1 MDESMCLREIKAA
14 ESLTVRWYQ
23 ELHRIPELELE
34 LPQTIAYVCN
44 QLTAMG
50 IDYKVLPGGCG
61 ITAVIGKDAPCIG
74 IRADM
79 DALHVQEETGLPFA
93 STNGCMH
100 ACGHDGHMA
109 MLLTAAKVLK
119 KHEGE
124 LKGSVKL
131 LFQAAEENLQGAKA
145 MITAGCLE
153 NPHVDYMLALH
164 AGIMGGDG
172 YASGDVVVPAGVA
185 FFSSDSFRV
194 RVLGKGGHAA
204 NPHTAI
210 DPIVT
215 ASRIVEAFQTLVSRE
230 VKPAIPAVVSVTH
243 IHSGNETYNVIPD
256 EALLM
261 GGVRT
266 IDPQVR
272 VYLKQR
278 LLEVAKT
285 TATAMRAQAEPE
297 FVDGCPA
304 LINDDEVTAK
314 VYEAL
319 AKALPDSA
327 KLKQEGNSGSE
338 DASYYFEKVP
348 GCYFFLS
355 SYKAI
360 DGEVHPHH
368 NSKFCL
374 DETVLWKGAAALAA
388 AAISLM

>member
-1 MDESMCLREIKAA
+1 MDKSILLQEIKTT
-14 ESLTVRWYQ
+14 EPQTIQWYR
-23 ELHRIPELELE
+23 ELHQMPELELE
-34 LPQTIAYVCN
+34 LPNTIVYVCGK
-44 QLTAMG
+44 LAAMG
-50 IDYKVLPGGCG
+50 IDYTVLPRGCG
-61 ITAVIGKDAPCIG
+61 ITALIGQGKPCIG

-79 DALHVQEETGLPFA
+79 DALQVKEDTGLPFA

-119 KHEGE
+119 AHEAE

-131 LFQAAEENLQGAKA
+131 IFQAAEENLMGAKA
-145 MITAGCLE
+145 MIEAGCLE
-153 NPHVDYMLALH
+153 NPQVDYMLALH
-164 AGIMGGDG
+164 AGIMCGDG
-172 YASGDVVVPAGVA
+172 YASGDLVVPEGAA

-194 RVLGKGGHAA
+194 RVLGQGGHAA
-204 NPHTAI
+204 SPQAAI

-215 ASRIVEAFQTLVSRE
+215 AARIVDAFQTLVSRE

-272 VYLKQR
+272 AFLKQR
-278 LLEVAKT
+278 LQEVAKS
-285 TATAMRAQAEPE
+285 TAAVMRAQAEAE
-297 FVDGCPA
+297 FVAGCPA
-304 LINDDEVTAK
+304 LINDEAVTEQVFK
-314 VYEAL
+314 AL
-319 AKALPDSA
+319 AAVFPDSA
-327 KLKQEGNSGSE
+327 KLKKEGNSGSE

-374 DETVLWKGAAALAA
+374 DETVLWKGAAALAEA
-388 AAISLM
+388 AVALM